1 MTNKL
6 IGYVLIA
13 VGILLILISALHIF
27 NIFSKNT
34 RPVEVFS
41 FSGIE
46 FPIDK
51 ITGIKSQSNNPPM
64 LELLSQDKLNDPLN
78 LFANIIIMG
87 FFSTIGYKIA
97 GIGAMLVRPVKINMI
112 NKKLKDVNK
121 DGGD

>member
-6 IGYVLIA
+6 TGYILIT
-13 VGILLILISALHIF
+13 VGILLILFSALHIF

-34 RPVEVFS
+34 RAVEVFS

-46 FPIDK
+46 FPVETL
-51 ITGIKSQSNNPPM
+51 TGIKSQSKDPPK

-87 FFSTIGYKIA
+87 FFSTIGYKLA

-112 NKKLKDVNK
+112 SKQLKDIK
-121 DGGD
+121 KAGGD